1 MSGEINLA
9 ILLKNMQPVL
19 NEGDYVFCT
28 VSNRD
33 NIELDQIIGSFK
45 EAEGITLIITKTYAD
60 QIGLAYSTIMSWIS
74 LQVHSS
80 LEAVGLTAAFSTVLA
95 KNNISC
101 NVVAGYY
108 HDHLFVL
115 KEDAEKALQLL
126 SNLKL

>member
-45 EAEGITLIITKTYAD
+45 EAEGLR
-60 QIGLAYSTIMSWIS
+60 
-74 LQVHSS
+74 
-80 LEAVGLTAAFSTVLA
+80 
-95 KNNISC
+95 
-101 NVVAGYY
+101 
-108 HDHLFVL
+108 
-115 KEDAEKALQLL
+115 
-126 SNLKL
+126 